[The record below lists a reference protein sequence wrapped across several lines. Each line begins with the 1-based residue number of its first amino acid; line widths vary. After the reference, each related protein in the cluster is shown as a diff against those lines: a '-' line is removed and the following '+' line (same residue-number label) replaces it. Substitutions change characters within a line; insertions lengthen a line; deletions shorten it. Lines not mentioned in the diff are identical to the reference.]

1 MVLLRHIE
9 ILKDHTPKRLK
20 SSHFYKNKNKKPV
33 IIFQLC
39 IYFSFFWHTNL
50 SKTFM
55 IRKFKFKTVSILRDP
70 GTLVSFDIHVQILF
84 TFIHLIQVKRKEIW
98 ANICFL

>member
-1 MVLLRHIE
+1 
-9 ILKDHTPKRLK
+9 
-20 SSHFYKNKNKKPV
+20 
-33 IIFQLC
+33 
-39 IYFSFFWHTNL
+39 
-50 SKTFM
+50 M